1 MSEFLSED
9 DTKTFEGWLRL
20 QGYADPAALAPTVLA
35 DFRDYYETY
44 CNKPHPKVGR
54 APYAP
59 KNPGDRHYAVAV
71 QDAGELFVVLWV
83 KRVLWK
89 KKEFFV
95 LVPRADAKS
104 GRLVSLQELRPQRLE
119 QKAPAAKQTIP
130 RYWTP
135 RRIRR
140 TRS

>member
-95 LVPRADAKS
+95 FVPRADAKWDPHTS
-104 GRLVSLQELRPQRLE
+104 YHQDGSFHSKSFGHKGLS
-119 QKAPAAKQTIP
+119 KK
-130 RYWTP
+130 
-135 RRIRR
+135 
-140 TRS
+140 